1 MHVTFDL
8 RELRQDWRP
17 PFKKDVR
24 ENEVT
29 VSEGE
34 SYAPDGAGKNVFKL
48 VSVQGNMA
56 LIEFD
61 QEYTLKGHEHPTNR
75 QVLID
80 ASDFKSFS
88 ALWKQD
94 GLTMKLRVKNIV
106 P

>member
-17 PFKKDVR
+17 PFKKDIR

-34 SYAPDGAGKNVFKL
+34 TFGPDGDGKNVFRL

-56 LIEFD
+56 LVEFD

-80 ASDFKSFS
+80 ASEFKSFS

>member
-8 RELRQDWRP
+8 REIRQDWRP
-17 PFKKDVR
+17 PFKKDLR
-24 ENEVT
+24 ESEVT
-29 VSEGE
+29 VAEG
-34 SYAPDGAGKNVFKL
+34 DGFASDGDGRKVFKL
-48 VSVQGNMA
+48 VKAVGNMA
-56 LIEFD
+56 LVEFD

-80 ASDFKSFS
+80 ASEFKSFS
-88 ALWKQD
+88 ALWKQN